1 MLTTPRA
8 ILGTFV
14 AVHVINDFYAT
25 VLPAFLLALAREWDL
40 DYTELGLLSF
50 AFTLFTGVL
59 QPLIGHVADKQGKRK
74 LILSFGFFIGGSG
87 FLLMAVAPSF
97 WFITVVSL
105 LCGLGAA
112 AYHPQATAFV
122 VSAYPNDRG
131 RMLGIHGWGGSVGHF
146 LAPAIAT
153 VAIAALDWRWAM
165 VIVAVPIIGAGTGL
179 WAYLPE
185 SSPNPEAALKGAL
198 GRPIV
203 VAALAFGLL
212 NTVLYSFVTFV
223 VKMLVDEGWAEVT
236 AGATLTTMLFIGV
249 VAQPV
254 GGRIYDR
261 FGGRNLFVCSN
272 LGTILSVLLFSQ
284 TSGIVSLVAVG
295 AIATFGFGLFPV
307 SLAIAS
313 KIGGD
318 SRTGF
323 TVGIVFGVS
332 GLLGAAARPAVGA
345 LAEAVGDIR
354 LALGWTVVFAI
365 AALPFA
371 MQLEKEDA

>member
-8 ILGTFV
+8 VLGTFV

-25 VLPAFLLALAREWDL
+25 VLPAFLPALAREWDL
-40 DYTELGLLSF
+40 DYTELGLISF
-50 AFTLFTGVL
+50 SFTLFTGVL

-165 VIVAVPIIGAGTGL
+165 VIVAIPIIGAGTGL

-185 SSPNPEAALKGAL
+185 SSPNPEASLRGAL
-198 GRPIV
+198 GRPIA

-212 NTVLYSFVTFV
+212 NTVLYSFVTFA
-223 VKMLVDEGWAEVT
+223 VKMLVDEGWAEMK
-236 AGATLTTMLFIGV
+236 AGATLTMMLFIGV

-261 FGGRNLFVCSN
+261 FGGRRLFVCAN
-272 LGTILSVLLFSQ
+272 LGTIISVLLFSQ
-284 TSGIVSLVAVG
+284 TSGIVSLLAVG

-323 TVGIVFGVS
+323 TVGVVFGVS
-332 GLLGAAARPAVGA
+332 GLLGATARPAVGA

-354 LALGWTVVFAI
+354 LALGWTVIFAI

-371 MQLEKEDA
+371 MQLEKDET

>member
-25 VLPAFLLALAREWDL
+25 VLPAFLPALAREWDL

-131 RMLGIHGWGGSVGHF
+131 RMVGIHGWGGSVGHF

>member
-25 VLPAFLLALAREWDL
+25 VLPAFLPALAREWDL

-87 FLLMAVAPSF
+87 FLLMAIAPSF

-122 VSAYPNDRG
+122 VNAYPNDRG

-323 TVGIVFGVS
+323 TVGVVFGVS

>member
-25 VLPAFLLALAREWDL
+25 VLPAFLPALAREWDL

-59 QPLIGHVADKQGKRK
+59 QPLIGHAADKQGKRK

-97 WFITVVSL
+97 WFITVVSF

-236 AGATLTTMLFIGV
+236 AGATLTIMLFIGV

-318 SRTGF
+318 ARTGF
-323 TVGIVFGVS
+323 TVGVVFGVS

-371 MQLEKEDA
+371 MHLEKEDA

>member
-1 MLTTPRA
+1 MLASPRA

-14 AVHVINDFYAT
+14 ALHVINDFYAT
-25 VLPAFLLALAREWDL
+25 VLPAFLPALAREWDL
-40 DYTELGLLSF
+40 DYAELGLLSF
-50 AFTLFTGVL
+50 AFSLFTGVL
-59 QPLIGHVADKQGKRK
+59 QPLIGHIADKQGKRK
-74 LILSFGFFIGGSG
+74 VVLSFGFFVGGTG
-87 FLLMAVAPSF
+87 FLLMAIAPSF
-97 WFITVVSL
+97 WFITVISL

-112 AYHPQATAFV
+112 TYHPQATAFIV
-122 VSAYPNDRG
+122 NAYPNDRG
-131 RMLGIHGWGGSVGHF
+131 RMLGIHGWGGSIGHF
-146 LAPAIAT
+146 LAPAMAT

-165 VIVAVPIIGAGTGL
+165 VIVAIPIVGAGTGL
-179 WAYLPE
+179 WLYLPE
-185 SSPNPEAALKGAL
+185 STPDPQASLKGAL
-198 GRPIV
+198 GRPII

-261 FGGRNLFVCSN
+261 FGGRKLFVCAN
-272 LGTILSVLLFSQ
+272 LGTILSVLIFSQ
-284 TSGIVSLVAVG
+284 SSGLVSLIAVG

-307 SLAIAS
+307 SLAMAS

-323 TVGIVFGVS
+323 TVGVVFGVS
-332 GLLGAAARPAVGA
+332 GLLGATARPAVGA
-345 LAEAVGDIR
+345 LAESLGDIR
-354 LALGWTVVFAI
+354 LALSWTVILAI

-371 MQLEKEDA
+371 MQLEKQEI

>member
-25 VLPAFLLALAREWDL
+25 VLPAFLPALAREWDL

-323 TVGIVFGVS
+323 TVGVVFGVS

>member
-25 VLPAFLLALAREWDL
+25 VLPAFLPALAREWDL

-122 VSAYPNDRG
+122 VNAYPNDRG

-323 TVGIVFGVS
+323 TVGVVFGVS

>member
-25 VLPAFLLALAREWDL
+25 VLPAFLPALAREWDL

-74 LILSFGFFIGGSG
+74 LILSLGFFIGGSG

-249 VAQPV
+249 VAQPI

-323 TVGIVFGVS
+323 TVGVVFGVS

>member
-25 VLPAFLLALAREWDL
+25 VLPAFLPALAREWDL

>member
-1 MLTTPRA
+1 MLTPPRA

-25 VLPAFLLALAREWDL
+25 VLPAFLPALAREWDL

-323 TVGIVFGVS
+323 TVGVVFGVS

>member
-1 MLTTPRA
+1 MLASPRA

-14 AVHVINDFYAT
+14 ALHVINDFYAT
-25 VLPAFLLALAREWDL
+25 VLPAFLPALAREWDL
-40 DYTELGLLSF
+40 DYAELGLLSF
-50 AFTLFTGVL
+50 AFSLFTGVL
-59 QPLIGHVADKQGKRK
+59 QPLIGHIADKQGKRK
-74 LILSFGFFIGGSG
+74 VVLSFGFFVGGTG
-87 FLLMAVAPSF
+87 FLLMAIAPSF
-97 WFITVVSL
+97 WFITVISL

-112 AYHPQATAFV
+112 TYHPQATAFIV
-122 VSAYPNDRG
+122 NAYPNDRG
-131 RMLGIHGWGGSVGHF
+131 RMLGIHGWGGSIGHF
-146 LAPAIAT
+146 LAPAMAT

-165 VIVAVPIIGAGTGL
+165 VIVAIPIVGAGTGL
-179 WAYLPE
+179 WLYLPE
-185 SSPNPEAALKGAL
+185 STPDPQAALKGAL
-198 GRPIV
+198 GRPII

-236 AGATLTTMLFIGV
+236 AGAPLTTMLFIGV

-261 FGGRNLFVCSN
+261 FGGRKLFVCAN
-272 LGTILSVLLFSQ
+272 LGTILSVLIFSQ
-284 TSGIVSLVAVG
+284 SSGLVSLIAVG

-307 SLAIAS
+307 SLAMAS

-323 TVGIVFGVS
+323 TVGVVFGVS
-332 GLLGAAARPAVGA
+332 GLLGATARPAVGA
-345 LAEAVGDIR
+345 LAESLGDIR
-354 LALGWTVVFAI
+354 LALSWTVILAI

-371 MQLEKEDA
+371 MQLEKQEI

>member
-1 MLTTPRA
+1 MLTSPRA

-14 AVHVINDFYAT
+14 ALHVINDFYAT
-25 VLPAFLLALAREWDL
+25 VLPAFLPALAREWDL
-40 DYTELGLLSF
+40 DYAELGLLSF
-50 AFTLFTGVL
+50 AFSLFTGVL
-59 QPLIGHVADKQGKRK
+59 QPLIGHIADKKGKRK
-74 LILSFGFFIGGSG
+74 LVLSFGFFVGGTG
-87 FLLMAVAPSF
+87 FLLMAIAPSF
-97 WFITVVSL
+97 WFITVISL

-112 AYHPQATAFV
+112 TYHPQATAFIV
-122 VSAYPNDRG
+122 NAYPNDRG
-131 RMLGIHGWGGSVGHF
+131 RMLGIHGWGGSIGHF
-146 LAPAIAT
+146 LAPAMAT

-165 VIVAVPIIGAGTGL
+165 VIVAIPIVGAGTGV
-179 WAYLPE
+179 WVYLPE
-185 SSPNPEAALKGAL
+185 STPNPQASLKGAL
-198 GRPIV
+198 GRPII

-261 FGGRNLFVCSN
+261 FGGRKLFVCAN
-272 LGTILSVLLFSQ
+272 LGTILSVLIFSQ
-284 TSGIVSLVAVG
+284 SSGLVSLIAVG

-307 SLAIAS
+307 SLAMAS

-323 TVGIVFGVS
+323 TVGVVFGVS
-332 GLLGAAARPAVGA
+332 GLLGATARPAVGA
-345 LAEAVGDIR
+345 LAETLGDIR
-354 LALGWTVVFAI
+354 LALSWTVIFAI

-371 MQLEKEDA
+371 MQLEKQET

>member
-1 MLTTPRA
+1 MLTPPRA

-25 VLPAFLLALAREWDL
+25 VLPAFLPALAREWDL

-87 FLLMAVAPSF
+87 FLLMAIAPSF

-122 VSAYPNDRG
+122 VNAYPNDRG

-323 TVGIVFGVS
+323 TVGVVFGVS

>member
-1 MLTTPRA
+1 MLTPPRA

-25 VLPAFLLALAREWDL
+25 VLPAFLPALAREWDL

-122 VSAYPNDRG
+122 VNAYPNDRG

-323 TVGIVFGVS
+323 TVGVVFGVS

>member
-25 VLPAFLLALAREWDL
+25 VLPAFLPALAREWDL

-165 VIVAVPIIGAGTGL
+165 VIVAMPIIGAGTGL

-323 TVGIVFGVS
+323 TVGVVFGVS

-345 LAEAVGDIR
+345 LTEAVGDIR

>member
-1 MLTTPRA
+1 MLTAPRA

-25 VLPAFLLALAREWDL
+25 VLPAFLPALAREWDL

-122 VSAYPNDRG
+122 VNAYPNDRG

-323 TVGIVFGVS
+323 TVGVVFGVS

>member
-1 MLTTPRA
+1 MLTAPRA

-25 VLPAFLLALAREWDL
+25 VLPAFLPALAREWDL

-313 KIGGD
+313 KIGGN

-323 TVGIVFGVS
+323 TVGVVFGVS

>member
-1 MLTTPRA
+1 MLTSPRA

-14 AVHVINDFYAT
+14 ALHVINDFYAT
-25 VLPAFLLALAREWDL
+25 VLPAFLPALAREWDL
-40 DYTELGLLSF
+40 DYAELGLLSF
-50 AFTLFTGVL
+50 AFSLFTGVL
-59 QPLIGHVADKQGKRK
+59 QPLIGHIADKKGKRK
-74 LILSFGFFIGGSG
+74 LVLSFGFFVGGTG
-87 FLLMAVAPSF
+87 FLLMAIAPSF
-97 WFITVVSL
+97 WFITVISL

-112 AYHPQATAFV
+112 TYHPQATAFIV
-122 VSAYPNDRG
+122 NAYPNDRG
-131 RMLGIHGWGGSVGHF
+131 RMLGIHGWGGSIGHF
-146 LAPAIAT
+146 LAPAMAT

-165 VIVAVPIIGAGTGL
+165 IVVAIPIVGAGTGV
-179 WAYLPE
+179 WVYLPE
-185 SSPNPEAALKGAL
+185 STPDPQASLKGAL
-198 GRPIV
+198 GRPII

-249 VAQPV
+249 IAQPV

-261 FGGRNLFVCSN
+261 FGGRKLFVCAN
-272 LGTILSVLLFSQ
+272 LGTILSVLIFSQ
-284 TSGIVSLVAVG
+284 SSGLASLIAVG

-307 SLAIAS
+307 SLAMAS

-332 GLLGAAARPAVGA
+332 GLLGATARPAVGA
-345 LAEAVGDIR
+345 LAETLGDIR
-354 LALGWTVVFAI
+354 LALSWTVIFAI

-371 MQLEKEDA
+371 MQLEKQET

>member
-25 VLPAFLLALAREWDL
+25 VLPAFLPALAREWDL

-323 TVGIVFGVS
+323 TVGVVFGFS

-345 LAEAVGDIR
+345 LAEAVGDMR

>member
-25 VLPAFLLALAREWDL
+25 VLPAFLPALAREWDL

-284 TSGIVSLVAVG
+284 TSGFVSLVAVG

-323 TVGIVFGVS
+323 TVGVVFGVS

>member
-1 MLTTPRA
+1 MLASPRA

-14 AVHVINDFYAT
+14 ALHVINDFYAT
-25 VLPAFLLALAREWDL
+25 VLPAFLPALAREWDL
-40 DYTELGLLSF
+40 DYAELGLLSF
-50 AFTLFTGVL
+50 AFSLFTGVL
-59 QPLIGHVADKQGKRK
+59 QPLIGHIADKQGKRK
-74 LILSFGFFIGGSG
+74 VVLSFGFFVGGTG
-87 FLLMAVAPSF
+87 FLLMAIAPSF
-97 WFITVVSL
+97 WFITVISL

-112 AYHPQATAFV
+112 TYHPQATAFIV
-122 VSAYPNDRG
+122 NAYPNDRG
-131 RMLGIHGWGGSVGHF
+131 RMLGIHGWGGSIGHF
-146 LAPAIAT
+146 LAPAMAT

-165 VIVAVPIIGAGTGL
+165 IVVAIPIVGAGTGV
-179 WAYLPE
+179 WVYLPE
-185 SSPNPEAALKGAL
+185 STPNPQASLKGAL
-198 GRPIV
+198 GRPII

-261 FGGRNLFVCSN
+261 FGGRKLFVCAN
-272 LGTILSVLLFSQ
+272 LGTILSVLIFSQ
-284 TSGIVSLVAVG
+284 SSGLVSLIAVG

-307 SLAIAS
+307 SLAMAS

-332 GLLGAAARPAVGA
+332 GLLGATARPAVGA
-345 LAEAVGDIR
+345 LAETLGDIR
-354 LALGWTVVFAI
+354 LALSWTVIFAI

-371 MQLEKEDA
+371 MQLEKQET